1 MPLRLLLPNI
11 VTLLA
16 LCLGLTAIRLAM
28 EGSIEWAVSA
38 IAGAAVLDGLD
49 GRIARALK
57 GTSRFG
63 AELDS
68 LADFVD
74 FGVAPAFVLFV
85 ADLHAVKS
93 FGWVA
98 ALLFAMACALR
109 LARFNVM
116 LDDPDQPLWRKNF
129 FVGMPAPAGAIV
141 GLLPIYLRFAF
152 ELGAPSPGVA
162 VVESLYVLAIA
173 LLMASRVPHFSGK
186 SIGRVPREHLAV
198 FLVGVAAALLLVFV
212 FPMQALVAV
221 TLAYLASI
229 PVRDP
234 ALPASSAAATGVSRA
249 GLLKAREC
257 EKRVVTCANASEDPT
272 SAAFPF
278 AGNGLGTARASGG
291 RRRCPTREERTVEL
305 AACRARRGG
314 CNPGAAATY
323 KEPYVERRTAGISG
337 FVVELLPN
345 ATFRVKLENDHEII
359 AHTAGKMRKNRIR
372 VLAGDKV
379 LVEMTPYDLTK
390 GRITYRF
397 K

>member
-1 MPLRLLLPNI
+1 VNDLGPPDRAALSSASPPRRRGFRPVPLRLLLPNI

-16 LCLGLTAIRLAM
+16 LCLGMTAIRLAM

-68 LADFVD
+68 LADFID
-74 FGVAPAFVLFV
+74 FGVAPAFILFM
-85 ADLHAVKS
+85 AELHPAKS

-98 ALLFAMACALR
+98 SLLFAMACALR

-116 LDDPDQPLWRKNF
+116 LDDPDQPAWRKNF

-152 ELGAPSPGVA
+152 GLGEPATRTA
-162 VVESLYVLAIA
+162 VFESLYVLAIA

-198 FLVGVAAALLLVFV
+198 FLVAAAAALLLVFV

-221 TLAYLASI
+221 TIAYLASI
-229 PVRDP
+229 PFAIR
-234 ALPASSAAATGVSRA
+234 RY
-249 GLLKAREC
+249 RELD
-257 EKRVVTCANASEDPT
+257 RPTAN
-272 SAAFPF
+272 
-278 AGNGLGTARASGG
+278 
-291 RRRCPTREERTVEL
+291 
-305 AACRARRGG
+305 
-314 CNPGAAATY
+314 
-323 KEPYVERRTAGISG
+323 
-337 FVVELLPN
+337 
-345 ATFRVKLENDHEII
+345 
-359 AHTAGKMRKNRIR
+359 
-372 VLAGDKV
+372 
-379 LVEMTPYDLTK
+379 
-390 GRITYRF
+390 
-397 K
+397 

>member
-1 MPLRLLLPNI
+1 VNESTPPYGTSSPHLVRRGGPRFRRVPMRLLLPNI

-74 FGVAPAFVLFV
+74 FGVAPAFILFL

-93 FGWVA
+93 FGWVVV
-98 ALLFAMACALR
+98 LLFAMACALR

-116 LDDPDQPLWRKNF
+116 LDDPDQPPWRKTF

-152 ELGAPSPGVA
+152 DLRAPAPQVA
-162 VVESLYVLAIA
+162 VLECLYVLAIA

-186 SIGRVPREHLAV
+186 AIGRVPREHLAV
-198 FLVGVAAALLLVFV
+198 VLVGVAAALLLVFV
-212 FPMQALVAV
+212 FPMQMLVAV
-221 TLAYLASI
+221 TIAYLGSI
-229 PVRDP
+229 PF
-234 ALPASSAAATGVSRA
+234 ALRRYRELQRGDAA
-249 GLLKAREC
+249 
-257 EKRVVTCANASEDPT
+257 
-272 SAAFPF
+272 
-278 AGNGLGTARASGG
+278 
-291 RRRCPTREERTVEL
+291 
-305 AACRARRGG
+305 
-314 CNPGAAATY
+314 
-323 KEPYVERRTAGISG
+323 
-337 FVVELLPN
+337 
-345 ATFRVKLENDHEII
+345 
-359 AHTAGKMRKNRIR
+359 
-372 VLAGDKV
+372 
-379 LVEMTPYDLTK
+379 
-390 GRITYRF
+390 
-397 K
+397 